1 MAAIESL
8 LDREIVRELVKNGH
22 RTFEEISEI
31 LQEEFPNKRGLS
43 VKSLKRYCHMHEIK
57 RRQNVADNEL
67 DEVVKSAVYKSG
79 TGTRGRG
86 HWDAC
91 VGTWDLGTRG
101 EGRGD
106 IWYGTRGR
114 MGRGDVKCRG
124 RGR

>member
-91 VGTWDLGTRG
+91 VGTWGR
-101 EGRGD
+101 EGRD
-106 IWYGTRGR
+106 VGTSG